1 MDYLIQ
7 TDKFHN
13 IIFRKY
19 LVRKLKPKDQT
30 IRILLSYYLSLCC
43 ETYPKEDEFN
53 LFLQNA
59 YDMRYNVNV
68 TTIGSYSI
76 MTFTLKAIDPKYLND
91 KSYTYKF
98 LENAFNICMRPLI
111 INDNFDIKTFKQVK
125 DIYCSNLLYFNEN
138 EAKKAQN
145 KAISHY
151 FKGTIRDFSSE
162 GNIDELKQITCKKL
176 YNYYKKI
183 INDEASTYV
192 VGDVDNIYK
201 VENHSTI
208 TPKYN
213 HFFKKRG
220 ICEEFI
226 IEEANTSQAYLHIIY
241 DAKIFTNDKLFYPLT
256 FINYLFG
263 GCSNSKL
270 FTIVREKYG
279 LCYSIYSTHMGASGI
294 ILVSAIINKKDLKQA
309 LEKIDE
315 AFNSILNDI
324 NLEEIKKHYILEKKG
339 RDDYIGTRLNDH
351 FMDTSF
357 PNTSLSY
364 MEEDLINKV
373 TMSDIK
379 KAYKKLKKSFVYV
392 MGGDLDE

>member
-1 MDYLIQ
+1 MDYQIQ

-19 LVRKLKPKDQT
+19 LIRKIKPKDQT

-43 ETYPKEDEFN
+43 EDYPQEDTFN

-59 YDMRYNVNV
+59 YDMRYNVSV
-68 TTIGSYSI
+68 TSIGSYAI

-91 KSYTYKF
+91 SSYNYEF
-98 LENAFNICMRPLI
+98 LENAFNICMKPLI
-111 INDNFDIKTFKQVK
+111 RNDNFDLKTFKQVK
-125 DIYCSNLLYFNEN
+125 EIYYSNLLYNSEN
-138 EAKKAQN
+138 EAKKAHN

-151 FKGTIRDFSSE
+151 FKGTIKDFSSE
-162 GNIDELKQITCKKL
+162 GNIEQLDNITCKKL

-183 INDEASTYV
+183 INDQSATYV
-192 VGDVDNIYK
+192 VGDVKDIYNIDNQ
-201 VENHSTI
+201 STI
-208 TPKYN
+208 TPKLD

-220 ICEEFI
+220 LCESFI
-226 IEEANTSQAYLHIIY
+226 IEPAKTSQAYLQIIY
-241 DAKIFTNDKLFYPLT
+241 DAKIYTNDKLFYPLT

-270 FTIVREKYG
+270 FTVVREKYG

-294 ILVSAIINKKDLKQA
+294 IMVSAIINKKDLNQA
-309 LEKIDE
+309 IEKIDE
-315 AFNSILNDI
+315 AFESILEDL
-324 NLEEIKKHYILEKKG
+324 NLDEIKKHYILEKKG

-351 FMDTSF
+351 FMDTYF
-357 PNTSLSY
+357 PNSSLSY
-364 MEEDLINKV
+364 MEEELINNV
-373 TMSDIK
+373 TLSDIK
-379 KAYKKLKKSFVYV
+379 KAYKKMKKSFVYV